1 MNDRLNEEIR
11 ALVAK
16 IIKLPV
22 EKVDPQADLFTD
34 LQFKTLGQDT
44 GITQVEL
51 WVKSPG
57 ELEYFPDPHILRVE
71 GSFGHVEN
79 FRLGLVVFNR
89 RFTIDQH
96 LALVGK

>member
-34 LQFKTLGQDT
+34 LNVDSLVGMEIFAALDKQYGIIVPEDRLSGVSTLGD
-44 GITQVEL
+44 IT
-51 WVKSPG
+51 K
-57 ELEYFPDPHILRVE
+57 
-71 GSFGHVEN
+71 
-79 FRLGLVVFNR
+79 LVA
-89 RFTIDQH
+89 QL
-96 LALVGK
+96 LAEKNKN